1 MRALD
6 EINNESGIINTLCD
20 EWGVEKSQILHTAN
34 RFFTDYKKFGA
45 RIKKLDQTLLDYQIK
60 FLLSSNTFQV
70 GYNQSDQENPS
81 IYCSFVNN
89 YAEELVNNKK
99 GIIFFNE
106 NFIYGSIGN
115 PELLAESEFKQFLDV
130 TKKQGVEMKYKSQ
143 NQVSVG
149 KKKITNV
156 FQFMIIYDFNVEQ
169 LLNFFKTKNF
179 GKI

>member
-1 MRALD
+1 MD
-6 EINNESGIINTLCD
+6 EINNESNIINSLCD
-20 EWGVEKSQILHTAN
+20 EWGVEKSQILQTAN

-45 RIKKLDQTLLDYQIK
+45 RIKKLDQAVLDYQMK
-60 FLLSSNTFQV
+60 FLLSSDTFQI
-70 GYNQSDQENPS
+70 GFNQSDQENPS
-81 IYCSFVNN
+81 IYCSFVNS
-89 YAEELVNNKK
+89 YAEELVKNKK

-106 NFIYGSIGN
+106 NFIFGLVGS
-115 PELLAESEFKQFLDV
+115 PELLNEAEFKQFLES

-156 FQFMIIYDFNVEQ
+156 FQFMIIYEFNVDQ
-169 LLNFFKTKNF
+169 LLNFFKSKNF